1 MKTLPGSRR
10 RGNGNEQ
17 APGSPLWMTT
27 YGDMITQILIFFVL
41 LFSLSSVDAKK
52 LDMFMTSLQGSLGI
66 IQGGQTLEKG
76 EFIESGEVGQF
87 LVSAEEQ
94 RQFQR
99 LEQNVKDIVKQNN
112 LNGVQVNL
120 DERGLVIRFV
130 EGVLFDSGKAD
141 IKEQAKAVLNK
152 IVPVLKQSHRQIRV
166 EGHTDNVPI
175 HTQEFPSNWEL
186 STARAVN
193 VVRYFIDKHNF
204 SPYSMSAA
212 GYGEYRPIAPNDSDK
227 HRALNR
233 RVDIVILKS
242 VSENEEPK

>member
-1 MKTLPGSRR
+1 M
-10 RGNGNEQ
+10 
-17 APGSPLWMTT
+17 
-27 YGDMITQILIFFVL
+27 TQILIFFAL
-41 LFSLSSVDAKK
+41 LFALSSVDTQKF
-52 LDMFMTSLQGSLGI
+52 DMFMTSLQGSLGI

-94 RQFQR
+94 RQFEMLKQ
-99 LEQNVKDIVKQNN
+99 EVEDIVKQND
-112 LNGVQVNL
+112 LQGVQVYL

-141 IKEQAKAVLNK
+141 IKEQAKSTLDK
-152 IVPVLKQSHRQIRV
+152 IVPVLKQSRRQIRI

-175 HTQEFPSNWEL
+175 HTREFPSNWEL

-204 SPYSMSAA
+204 SPYTMSAA
-212 GYGEYRPIAPNDSDK
+212 GYGEYRPVAPNDTDK

>member
-1 MKTLPGSRR
+1 M
-10 RGNGNEQ
+10 
-17 APGSPLWMTT
+17 
-27 YGDMITQILIFFVL
+27 TQILIFFAL
-41 LFSLSSVDAKK
+41 LFALSSVDTKK
-52 LDMFMTSLQGSLGI
+52 FDMYISSLQGSLGI

-94 RQFQR
+94 RQFER
-99 LEQNVKDIVKQNN
+99 LEQDVKDIIKKND
-112 LNGVQVNL
+112 LSGVQVEM

-130 EGVLFDSGKAD
+130 EGVLFDSGKAE
-141 IKEQAKAVLNK
+141 IKKQAMAVLDK
-152 IVPVLKQSHRQIRV
+152 IVPVLKQSRRQIRV

-175 HTQEFPSNWEL
+175 HTREFPSNWEL

-204 SPYSMSAA
+204 SPYTISAA
-212 GYGEYRPIAPNDSDK
+212 GYGEYRPVAPNDTDK

-242 VSENEEPK
+242 VSEHEEPE

>member
-1 MKTLPGSRR
+1 MRTLPGSRR
-10 RGNGNEQ
+10 RGEGESQ
-17 APGSPLWMTT
+17 PPGSPLWMTT
-27 YGDMITQILIFFVL
+27 YGDLMTQILIFFAL
-41 LFSLSSVDAKK
+41 LFALSSVDTKK
-52 LDMFMTSLQGSLGI
+52 FDIYISSLQGSLGI

-94 RQFQR
+94 RQFER
-99 LEQNVKDIVKQNN
+99 LEQDVKDIIKKND
-112 LNGVQVNL
+112 LSGVQVEM

-130 EGVLFDSGKAD
+130 EGVLFDSGKAE
-141 IKEQAKAVLNK
+141 IKKQAMAVLDK
-152 IVPVLKQSHRQIRV
+152 IVPVLKQSRRQIRV

-175 HTQEFPSNWEL
+175 HTREFPSNWEL

-204 SPYSMSAA
+204 SPYTISAA
-212 GYGEYRPIAPNDSDK
+212 GYGEYRPVAPNDTDK

-242 VSENEEPK
+242 VSEDEEPE

>member
-1 MKTLPGSRR
+1 MRTLPGSRR
-10 RGNGNEQ
+10 RGDSDGQ
-17 APGSPLWMTT
+17 PPGSPLWMTT
-27 YGDMITQILIFFVL
+27 YGDLMTQILIFFAL
-41 LFSLSSVDAKK
+41 LFALSSVDIKK
-52 LDMFMTSLQGSLGI
+52 FDMYISSLQGSLGI

-94 RQFQR
+94 RQFER
-99 LEQNVKDIVKQNN
+99 LEEDVRDIINKNN
-112 LNGVQVNL
+112 LKGVQVEL

-141 IKEQAKAVLNK
+141 LKKQARAVLDK
-152 IVPVLKQSHRQIRV
+152 IAPILKQSKRQIRV

-175 HTQEFPSNWEL
+175 HTRQFPSNWEL

-193 VVRYFIDKHNF
+193 VVRYFIEKHNL
-204 SPYSMSAA
+204 SPYTISAA
-212 GYGEYRPIAPNDSDK
+212 GYGEYRPVAPNDTDK

-242 VSENEEPK
+242 ISEHEEPE